1 MKFRSSDIESL
12 IRGLEMIKRLFS
24 QGQLPYF
31 TNEAWSIGVIIFLAG
46 YVAGEAVWFFGR

>member
-1 MKFRSSDIESL
+1 
-12 IRGLEMIKRLFS
+12 MIKRLFS